1 MKGWPSPDESRDEF
15 FRIMLE
21 KFVNKI
27 YRFEE
32 PAECRECGWEGES
45 ESLIHSSLDA
55 YGPLEDLFCPKC
67 ESDDIKLWRPR
78 D

>member
-32 PAECRECGWEGES
+32 PGEQ
-45 ESLIHSSLDA
+45 
-55 YGPLEDLFCPKC
+55 
-67 ESDDIKLWRPR
+67 DIQI
-78 D
+78 